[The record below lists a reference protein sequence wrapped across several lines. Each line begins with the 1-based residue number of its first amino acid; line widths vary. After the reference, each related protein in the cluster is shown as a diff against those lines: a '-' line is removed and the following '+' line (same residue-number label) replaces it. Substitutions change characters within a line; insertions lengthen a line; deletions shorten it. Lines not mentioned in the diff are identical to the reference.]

1 MHPALSV
8 ILFSTLSGLGFGAF
22 AWLGTGRVPDVALL
36 PTALIAFALSV
47 GGLTASTFHL
57 GHPERAWRA
66 LSQWRSSWLSR
77 EGVAAV
83 VTLALAAMWWLFDY
97 PQALGVAM
105 SVMAFLTVF
114 TTAMIYAQMRSV
126 RTWNTP
132 LTPAVYLL
140 LSLAGGGVVCLCI
153 ASFNSKIVAA
163 DAVAA
168 GLLLLLAW
176 GTKAIWWRRADGD
189 IELSTPATA
198 TGLGQE
204 GQVRLLESPH
214 SGGNYLLS
222 EMGFRIGRRHQRALR
237 RIALV
242 AGAAIPMLMLVIA
255 VEFELI
261 ASAVLGLALLSH
273 AVGILAERWL
283 FFAEARHAVMNYY
296 Q

>member
-22 AWLGTGRVPDVALL
+22 AWSGAGRVPDVALF
-36 PTALIAFALSV
+36 PMTLIAFVLSV

-83 VTLALAAMWWLFDY
+83 VTLALAGAWWLFGY
-97 PQALGVAM
+97 RQAIGVAL
-105 SVMAFLTVF
+105 SVMALLTVF

-140 LSLAGGGVVCLCI
+140 LSLAGGGIVSMCI
-153 ASFNSKIVAA
+153 ASFHSAIVTA
-163 DAVAA
+163 DALAA
-168 GLLLLLAW
+168 GLLLLAAW

-198 TGLGQE
+198 TGLGHE

-222 EMGFRIGRRHQRALR
+222 EMGFRIGRRHKRALR

-242 AGAAIPMLMLVIA
+242 AGGAIPMLMIAIA
-255 VEFELI
+255 VEFEFI

-273 AVGILAERWL
+273 ALGVLAERWL

-296 Q
+296 E